1 VVTVPALAVWMNG
14 QRVGTWSTGKSKVS
28 AFNYDAAWTN
38 SEFFRA
44 LSLSIPLTNDLEVR
58 GPSVTYYFDNLLP
71 DNADIRKRIGT
82 RFKVRTDAFEL
93 LTAIGRDCVGAVQLL
108 PTDAVPVGW
117 DRINV
122 AALSEAQV
130 ATHLRSVVAPP
141 SSFAGDEDPDEFRIA
156 IAGAQEKSAFLRM
169 GGKWFR
175 PEGPTPT
182 THIMKLPMGIIAGGL
197 DFKLSVE
204 NEWLCAQFLDA
215 IGLNVANTSIQHFED
230 LTVLVVERFDRRW
243 LGVKP
248 EAVKKRGFSPAKGM
262 YLARLPQED
271 FCQALGLP
279 PDKKYENHG
288 GPSSTEGLQ
297 LLSGSE
303 RPATD
308 RSHFVLTQLM
318 FWLLAAPDGHAKNF
332 SIQHSV
338 GGRYHLTPLYDVLSA
353 WPLIGKGPK
362 LRQYEKV
369 SLAMAVRGKNAHYR
383 LNSMQARHWFELAHS
398 VGVQGLWER
407 MIDCV
412 ERAPHAIASLEKK
425 LPKEFPESVYAA
437 ISKGIG
443 RHSKEFLAGLKHL
456 AN

>member
-1 VVTVPALAVWMNG
+1 MPALAVWMNG
-14 QRVGTWSTGKSKVS
+14 QRVGTWSTGKSEAS
-28 AFNYDAAWTN
+28 TFNYDAAWTS
-38 SEFFRA
+38 SEFCRA
-44 LSLSIPLTNDLEVR
+44 LSLSIPLTTDLEVR

-71 DNADIRKRIGT
+71 DNPAIRKRIGT
-82 RFKVRTDAFEL
+82 RFKVRTDAFDL
-93 LTAIGRDCVGAVQLL
+93 LTAIGRDCAGAVQLL
-108 PTDAVPVGW
+108 PPDTAPEGW
-117 DRINV
+117 DQIS
-122 AALSEAQV
+122 ATALSEAQV
-130 ATHLRSVVAPP
+130 AAHLRSVVAPP
-141 SSFAGDEDPDEFRIA
+141 STFAGDEDPDEFRIS

-169 GGKWFR
+169 AGRWFR

-215 IGLNVANTSIQHFED
+215 IGLNVAKTSIGRFED

-243 LGVKP
+243 LGAQP
-248 EAVKKRGFSPAKGM
+248 AAINKRAFSAGKGV
-262 YLARLPQED
+262 YLLRLPQED
-271 FCQALGLP
+271 FCQAFGLP
-279 PDKKYENHG
+279 LQRKYENHG
-288 GPSSTEGLQ
+288 GPSVADGLQ

-303 RPATD
+303 QSATD

-332 SIQHSV
+332 SIRHSV

-362 LRQYEKV
+362 LRPYEKM
-369 SLAMAVRGKNAHYR
+369 SLAMAVRGKSAHYR
-383 LNSMQARHWFELAHS
+383 LNSIQTRHWFELAQS

-407 MIDCV
+407 MIESV
-412 ERAPHAIASLEKK
+412 ERAPDAIASTERK

-437 ISKGIG
+437 LTRGIG
-443 RHSKEFLAGLKHL
+443 RHAQEFLAGLKHIK
-456 AN
+456 A